1 MVLVTGAGGQ
11 VGRSLIQALSA
22 KGISVRAWI
31 HREEQ
36 KESVLSS
43 GASEIYIGDLALK
56 ENATKAMKGTDTVFF
71 ICNTANPRED
81 EIGAHLIRTAKELG
95 NITFIY
101 HSVLHSL
108 LSDMPHHNRKRKVE
122 KSTDRF
128 GNPICDPAAR
138 GIYADVAALDP
149 LCKKRRSICSEIL
162 CISPDKNEFCG
173 HERLCRGSCQDHRIR
188 NIYLWHIRILQQ

>member
-122 KSTDRF
+122 KTLIDS
-128 GNPICDPAAR
+128 
-138 GIYADVAALDP
+138 GIP
-149 LCKKRRSICSEIL
+149 
-162 CISPDKNEFCG
+162 
-173 HERLCRGSCQDHRIR
+173 
-188 NIYLWHIRILQQ
+188 